1 MITILKLTAA
11 APDVCR
17 AINGLL
23 QELSAT
29 PHSVDEARLGELV
42 GCPHIHI
49 FLATDADTRACVG
62 MYTLASSPL
71 LTGTKVWLEDVVVSN
86 RWQGRGLG
94 RRLVEDAIARAR
106 RLYPGATLMLTS
118 RPSRK
123 AANHIYATLFQPKET
138 NVYSLKIK

>member
-1 MITILKLTAA
+1 MITILQLTDPD
-11 APDVCR
+11 PDVCQ

-23 QELSAT
+23 QDLSTT
-29 PHSVDEARLGELV
+29 PHSVDEARLRELI
-42 GCPHIHI
+42 GCSYIHI
-49 FLATDADTRACVG
+49 FLATDTDTRTCVG
-62 MYTLASSPL
+62 MYTLVSCPQ
-71 LTGTKVWLEDVVVSN
+71 LTGIKVWLEDVVVDN

-94 RRLVEDAIARAR
+94 RRLVEHAIAQAR
-106 RLYPGATLMLTS
+106 RLYPHATLMLTS

>member
-1 MITILKLTAA
+1 MITILQLTAPDA
-11 APDVCR
+11 DVCR

-23 QELSAT
+23 QDLSAT
-29 PHSVDEARLGELV
+29 PHSVDEACLRELAS
-42 GCPHIHI
+42 CPHIHI
-49 FLATDADTRACVG
+49 FLATDADTQACVG

-94 RRLVEDAIARAR
+94 RHLVEDAIARAR

-123 AANHIYATLFQPKET
+123 AANHIYTTLFQPKET
-138 NVYSLKIK
+138 NVYSLKMK